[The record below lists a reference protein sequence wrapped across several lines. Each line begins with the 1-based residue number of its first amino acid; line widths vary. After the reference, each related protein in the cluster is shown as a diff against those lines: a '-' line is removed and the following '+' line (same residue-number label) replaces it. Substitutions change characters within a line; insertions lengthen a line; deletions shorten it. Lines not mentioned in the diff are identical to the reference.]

1 MKSRQDL
8 ERLREKTLEEI
19 CLRTAS
25 GAPRVVV
32 GMGTCGIAAGARETL
47 LAIMDELSKRRR
59 TDVMISETG
68 CVGLCAKEP
77 LVEVTLPG
85 QPTVV
90 YGNVDPSKA
99 RRIVLDH
106 LINGQPVTDW
116 AVNVMPS
123 PKEKEK

>member
-8 ERLREKTLEEI
+8 ERLKEKTLEEI
-19 CLRTAS
+19 RLRTAS
-25 GAPRVVV
+25 GTPRVVV

-47 LAIMDELSKRRR
+47 LAIMDELRRRRR
-59 TDVMISETG
+59 TDVVVSETG

-106 LINGQPVTDW
+106 LINGRPVTDW
-116 AVNVMPS
+116 AVNVVPS
-123 PKEKEK
+123 SAERQK

>member
-8 ERLREKTLEEI
+8 EQLKERTLEEI
-19 CLRTAS
+19 RLRTAS

-47 LAIMDELSKRRR
+47 LAIMDELRRRRR
-59 TDVMISETG
+59 TDVTISETG
-68 CVGLCAKEP
+68 CVGLCVREP

-99 RRIVLDH
+99 RRIVIDH
-106 LINGQPVTDW
+106 LVNGRPVTEW
-116 AVNVMPS
+116 AVNVS
-123 PKEKEK
+123 PTQRETDK